1 MLSGGMQGCRCY
13 GETKRGEGGPKL
25 PIVAFHKHCKSNLLF
40 ILILKDR
47 CVITY
52 FGFFPFLLLLFFYFI
67 FLPKL
72 EKREWNKKL
81 KHYKTAITK
90 MWWLAWRKGDLYVV
104 FDTLTQKSIP
114 TANAS
119 GTDLLTNW
127 LTDQQII
134 LQSDPDVISYNML

>member
-1 MLSGGMQGCRCY
+1 MEGCR
-13 GETKRGEGGPKL
+13 GVGVMGRLRGEGGGPKL

-90 MWWLAWRKGDLYVV
+90 MWWLA
-104 FDTLTQKSIP
+104 
-114 TANAS
+114 
-119 GTDLLTNW
+119 
-127 LTDQQII
+127 
-134 LQSDPDVISYNML
+134 